1 MTMPRREDFRL
12 INPLRVRWSE
22 VDQQKV
28 VFNAHYLTYFDIA
41 ITDYWRALAIPYEA
55 SMPALGGEPFVRK
68 ATVEFHA
75 SARLDDQLE
84 VGLKCARIGTSSMGF
99 VGGIFRDEQLLI
111 SSELVY
117 VFADPHAQVSV
128 PVPPRLREIMLGYEA
143 WEPVTRAEVG
153 AWPAL
158 AAELQMLRLEAGLAA
173 TEDPHDEAALHVLLR
188 NRLGLPVAC
197 GRLLPAGEEAGAA
210 AGAGAGVSTIDR
222 LGVRRV
228 LRGSHY
234 GRATLMALLKAAAD
248 RGDHAVQAQAPR
260 GSRGFFE
267 RQGFVATGEP
277 FEVDGVV
284 CTTLHL
290 TLRA

>member
-1 MTMPRREDFRL
+1 MTTPRRDDFRF

-41 ITDYWRALAIPYEA
+41 ITDYWRALAIPYETC
-55 SMPALGGEPFVRK
+55 MPALGGEPFVRK

-84 VGLKCARIGTSSMGF
+84 VGLKCARIGNSSMGF

-111 SSELVY
+111 SSELIY
-117 VFADPHAQVSV
+117 VFADPHAQVPV
-128 PVPPRLREIMLGYEA
+128 PVPQRLREIMLGFEA

-153 AWPAL
+153 AWPDVASEVL
-158 AAELQMLRLEAGLAA
+158 PLRQEAGLPAA
-173 TEDPHDEAALHVLLR
+173 ADPQDAAALHVLLR

-197 GRLLPAGEEAGAA
+197 GRLLPAVE
-210 AGAGAGVSTIDR
+210 GVSTIDR

-234 GRATLMALLKAAAD
+234 GRATLMALLSAAAD
-248 RGDHAVQAQAPR
+248 RSDLRVQAHSPR
-260 GSRGFFE
+260 SSRGFFE
-267 RQGFVATGEP
+267 RHGFEASGEP
-277 FEVDGVV
+277 FELDGVV
-284 CTTLHL
+284 YTTLRHD
-290 TLRA
+290 LRA

>member
-1 MTMPRREDFRL
+1 MPTPRREDFRF

-41 ITDYWRALAIPYEA
+41 ITDYWRAMAIPYEA
-55 SMPALGGEPFVRK
+55 SMPGLGGEPFVRK

-99 VGGIFRDEQLLI
+99 IGGIFRDEQLLI

-117 VFADPHAQVSV
+117 VFADPIAQVSV

-143 WEPVTRAEVG
+143 CEPMTLTEIG
-153 AWPAL
+153 AWPEL
-158 AAELQMLRLEAGLAA
+158 AAELLSLRQEAGLAA
-173 TEDPHDEAALHVLLR
+173 SEDPHDATALHVLLR

-197 GRLLPAGEEAGAA
+197 GRLLPAVDGIAK
-210 AGAGAGVSTIDR
+210 IDR

-228 LRGSHY
+228 LRGSNY
-234 GRATLMALLKAAAD
+234 GRTTLTSLLEAAED
-248 RGDHAVQAQAPR
+248 RGDHTLQVRAPR

-267 RQGFVATGEP
+267 RHGFEVMGEP
-277 FEVDGVV
+277 FDKDGVV
-284 CTTLHL
+284 YTTLRHGL
-290 TLRA
+290 

>member
-1 MTMPRREDFRL
+1 MTTPRREDFRF

-84 VGLKCARIGTSSMGF
+84 VGLKCARIGNSSMGF

-111 SSELVY
+111 SSELIY
-117 VFADPHAQVSV
+117 VFADPHAQVPV
-128 PVPPRLREIMLGYEA
+128 PVPQRLREIMLGFEA
-143 WEPVTRAEVG
+143 GEPVTRAEVG
-153 AWPAL
+153 AWTEM
-158 AAELQMLRLEAGLAA
+158 AAELLLLRAQAGVVVPAA
-173 TEDPHDEAALHVLLR
+173 DADDATAVHVLLR

-197 GRLLPAGEEAGAA
+197 ARLLPPA
-210 AGAGAGVSTIDR
+210 AGVAQIDR
-222 LGVRRV
+222 LGVQRV

-234 GRATLMALLKAAAD
+234 GRALLIALLQAAKG
-248 RGDHAVQAQAPR
+248 RGDTLVQVQATR
-260 GSRGFFE
+260 SNRGFFE
-267 RQGFVATGEP
+267 RHGFAPAGEP
-277 FEVDGVV
+277 FESEGVV
-284 CTTLHL
+284 YTRLSHAL
-290 TLRA
+290 

>member
-1 MTMPRREDFRL
+1 MTTPRREDFRF

-28 VFNAHYLTYFDIA
+28 VFNAHYLTYFDIG
-41 ITDYWRALAIPYEA
+41 ITDYWRAMAIPYEA
-55 SMPALGGEPFVRK
+55 SMPGLGGEPFVRK

-117 VFADPHAQVSV
+117 VFADPIAQVSV
-128 PVPPRLREIMLGYEA
+128 PVPLRLREIMLGYEA
-143 WEPVTRAEVG
+143 CEPMTQTEIG

-158 AAELQMLRLEAGLAA
+158 AVGVLSLRLEAGLSESEDAGDA
-173 TEDPHDEAALHVLLR
+173 TALHVLLR

-197 GRLLPAGEEAGAA
+197 GRLLPAVDGIAK
-210 AGAGAGVSTIDR
+210 IDQ

-234 GRATLMALLKAAAD
+234 GRAVLMALLKAAED
-248 RGDHAVQAQAPR
+248 RGDARVQAHTTR
-260 GSRGFFE
+260 SSRGFFE
-267 RQGFVATGEP
+267 RHGFVATGEP
-277 FEVDGVV
+277 FETDGVAY
-284 CTTLHL
+284 TTLRHDL
-290 TLRA
+290 VG

>member
-1 MTMPRREDFRL
+1 MTTPRREDFRF

-84 VGLKCARIGTSSMGF
+84 VGLKCARIGNSSMGF

-111 SSELVY
+111 SSELIY
-117 VFADPHAQVSV
+117 VFADPHAQVPV
-128 PVPPRLREIMLGYEA
+128 PVPQRLREIMLGFEA
-143 WEPVTRAEVG
+143 GEPVTRAEVG
-153 AWPAL
+153 AWTEMAADLLLLRAQAGVVVPA
-158 AAELQMLRLEAGLAA
+158 ADADDA
-173 TEDPHDEAALHVLLR
+173 TAVHVLLR

-197 GRLLPAGEEAGAA
+197 ARLLPPA
-210 AGAGAGVSTIDR
+210 AGVAQIDR
-222 LGVRRV
+222 LGVLRV

-234 GRATLMALLKAAAD
+234 GRALLIALLQAAKG
-248 RGDHAVQAQAPR
+248 RGDTLVQVQATR
-260 GSRGFFE
+260 SNRGFFE
-267 RQGFVATGEP
+267 RHGFAPAGEP
-277 FEVDGVV
+277 FESEGVV
-284 CTTLHL
+284 YTRLSHAL
-290 TLRA
+290 

>member
-1 MTMPRREDFRL
+1 MTTPRREDFRF

-111 SSELVY
+111 SSELIY
-117 VFADPHAQVSV
+117 VFADPHAQVPV
-128 PVPPRLREIMLGYEA
+128 PVPQRLREIMLGFEA
-143 WEPVTRAEVG
+143 GEPVTRAEAG
-153 AWPAL
+153 AWTEMAADLLLLRAQAGVVVPA
-158 AAELQMLRLEAGLAA
+158 ADADDA
-173 TEDPHDEAALHVLLR
+173 TAVHVLLR

-197 GRLLPAGEEAGAA
+197 ARLLPPA
-210 AGAGAGVSTIDR
+210 AGVAQIDR
-222 LGVRRV
+222 LGVLRV

-234 GRATLMALLKAAAD
+234 GRALLIALLQAAKG
-248 RGDHAVQAQAPR
+248 RGDTLVQVQATR
-260 GSRGFFE
+260 SNRGFFE
-267 RQGFVATGEP
+267 RHGFAPAGEP
-277 FEVDGVV
+277 FESEGVV
-284 CTTLHL
+284 YTRLSHAL
-290 TLRA
+290 

>member
-1 MTMPRREDFRL
+1 MTTPRREDFRF

-41 ITDYWRALAIPYEA
+41 ITDYWRAMAIPYEA
-55 SMPALGGEPFVRK
+55 SMPGLGGEPFVRK

-143 WEPVTRAEVG
+143 CEPMTVTEIG

-158 AAELQMLRLEAGLAA
+158 AVDVLSLRQEAGFAA
-173 TEDPHDEAALHVLLR
+173 SEDPDDAPALHVLLR

-197 GRLLPAGEEAGAA
+197 GRLLTAVDGIA
-210 AGAGAGVSTIDR
+210 TIDR

-228 LRGSHY
+228 LRGSNY
-234 GRATLMALLKAAAD
+234 GRATLMALLKAASS
-248 RGDHAVQAQAPR
+248 RGDHTLQVHAPR
-260 GSRGFFE
+260 GSRGFFD
-267 RQGFVATGEP
+267 RHGFEATGEP
-277 FEVDGVV
+277 FETAGVV
-284 CTTLHL
+284 YTA
-290 TLRA
+290 LRHAL

>member
-1 MTMPRREDFRL
+1 MTTPRREDFRF

-41 ITDYWRALAIPYEA
+41 ITDYWRALAIPYEV

-111 SSELVY
+111 SSELIY
-117 VFADPHAQVSV
+117 VFADPHAQVPV
-128 PVPPRLREIMLGYEA
+128 PVPQRLREIMLGFEA
-143 WEPVTRAEVG
+143 GEPVTRAEAG
-153 AWPAL
+153 AWTDL
-158 AAELQMLRLEAGLAA
+158 AADLLLLRAQAGVVVPAA
-173 TEDPHDEAALHVLLR
+173 DADDATAVHVLLR

-197 GRLLPAGEEAGAA
+197 ARLLPPA
-210 AGAGAGVSTIDR
+210 AGVAQIDR
-222 LGVRRV
+222 LGVLRV

-234 GRATLMALLKAAAD
+234 GRALLIALLQAAKG
-248 RGDHAVQAQAPR
+248 RGDTLVQVQATR
-260 GSRGFFE
+260 SNRGFFE
-267 RQGFVATGEP
+267 RHGFAPAGEP
-277 FEVDGVV
+277 FESEGVV
-284 CTTLHL
+284 YTRLSHAL
-290 TLRA
+290 

>member
-1 MTMPRREDFRL
+1 MTTPRREDFRF

-41 ITDYWRALAIPYEA
+41 ITDYWRAMAIPYEA
-55 SMPALGGEPFVRK
+55 SMPGLGGEPFVRK

-128 PVPPRLREIMLGYEA
+128 PVPHRLREIMLGYEA
-143 WEPVTRAEVG
+143 CEPMTRTEIG
-153 AWPAL
+153 AWPEL
-158 AAELQMLRLEAGLAA
+158 AAELLSLRQEAGLAA
-173 TEDPHDEAALHVLLR
+173 SEDPHDATALHVLLR

-197 GRLLPAGEEAGAA
+197 GRLLPAVDGIA
-210 AGAGAGVSTIDR
+210 TIDR

-228 LRGSHY
+228 LRGSNY
-234 GRATLMALLKAAAD
+234 GRAVLMELLKAGSS
-248 RGDHAVQAQAPR
+248 RGDQTLQVHAPR

-267 RQGFVATGEP
+267 RHGFEATGEP
-277 FEVDGVV
+277 FETAGVV
-284 CTTLHL
+284 CTTLRHIL
-290 TLRA
+290 

>member
-1 MTMPRREDFRL
+1 MPTPRREDFRFM
-12 INPLRVRWSE
+12 NPLRVRWSE

-28 VFNAHYLTYFDIA
+28 VFNAHYLTYFDIG

-117 VFADPHAQVSV
+117 VFADPIAQVSV
-128 PVPPRLREIMLGYEA
+128 PVPQRLREIMLGYEA
-143 WEPVTRAEVG
+143 CEPMTQTELG

-158 AAELQMLRLEAGLAA
+158 AVDVLSLRLEAGLAA
-173 TEDPHDEAALHVLLR
+173 SEDPDDATALHVLLR

-197 GRLLPAGEEAGAA
+197 GRLLPAVD
-210 AGAGAGVSTIDR
+210 GVATIDR
-222 LGVRRV
+222 LGVHRV

-234 GRATLMALLKAAAD
+234 GRATLIALLKAAKV
-248 RGDHAVQAQAPR
+248 RGDHTLQAHAPR

-267 RQGFVATGEP
+267 RQGFEAQGEP
-277 FEVDGVV
+277 YEVDRVV
-284 CTTLHL
+284 HTTLRHKL
-290 TLRA
+290 

>member
-1 MTMPRREDFRL
+1 MTTPRREDFRF

-41 ITDYWRALAIPYEA
+41 ITDYWRALAIPYEV

-111 SSELVY
+111 SSELIY
-117 VFADPHAQVSV
+117 VFADPHAQVPV
-128 PVPPRLREIMLGYEA
+128 PVPQRLREIMLGFEA
-143 WEPVTRAEVG
+143 GEPVTRAEAG
-153 AWPAL
+153 AWTEMAADLLLLRAQAGVVVPA
-158 AAELQMLRLEAGLAA
+158 ADADDA
-173 TEDPHDEAALHVLLR
+173 TAVHVLLR

-197 GRLLPAGEEAGAA
+197 ARLLPPA
-210 AGAGAGVSTIDR
+210 AGVAQIDR
-222 LGVRRV
+222 LGVLRV

-234 GRATLMALLKAAAD
+234 GRALLIALLQAAKG
-248 RGDHAVQAQAPR
+248 RGDTLVQVQATR
-260 GSRGFFE
+260 SNRGFFE
-267 RQGFVATGEP
+267 RHGFAPAGEP
-277 FEVDGVV
+277 FESEGVV
-284 CTTLHL
+284 YTRLSHAL
-290 TLRA
+290 

>member
-1 MTMPRREDFRL
+1 MTTPRREDFRF

-28 VFNAHYLTYFDIA
+28 VFNAHYLTYFDIG
-41 ITDYWRALAIPYEA
+41 ITDYWRAMAIPYEA
-55 SMPALGGEPFVRK
+55 SMPGLGGEPFVRK

-117 VFADPHAQVSV
+117 VFADPIAQVSV
-128 PVPPRLREIMLGYEA
+128 PVPQRLREIMLGYEA
-143 WEPVTRAEVG
+143 CEPMTHAEVG
-153 AWPAL
+153 SWSVL
-158 AAELQMLRLEAGLAA
+158 HQELQALRQEAGVAA
-173 TEDPHDEAALHVLLR
+173 AANAQDAAAVHVLLR

-197 GRLLPAGEEAGAA
+197 GRLLPAV
-210 AGAGAGVSTIDR
+210 AGVSTIDR
-222 LGVRRV
+222 LGVYRV

-234 GRATLMALLKAAAD
+234 GRTVLMALLKAATD
-248 RGDHAVQAQAPR
+248 RGDLSVQVHTPR

-267 RQGFVATGEP
+267 RQGFAATGEP

-284 CTTLHL
+284 CTTLRHAL
-290 TLRA
+290 SSSSPT

>member
-1 MTMPRREDFRL
+1 MTTPRREDFRF

-41 ITDYWRALAIPYEA
+41 ITDYWRAMAIPYEA
-55 SMPALGGEPFVRK
+55 SMPGLGGEPFVRK

-143 WEPVTRAEVG
+143 CEPMTRTEVG

-158 AAELQMLRLEAGLAA
+158 AAELLSLRQDVGLAEA
-173 TEDPHDEAALHVLLR
+173 EDPGDATALHVLLR
-188 NRLGLPVAC
+188 NRLGLPVAS
-197 GRLLPAGEEAGAA
+197 GRLLPAV
-210 AGAGAGVSTIDR
+210 AGVSTIDR

-234 GRATLMALLKAAAD
+234 GRATLMALIKAAEG
-248 RGDHAVQAQAPR
+248 RGDHAVQAQTPR

-267 RQGFVATGEP
+267 RQGFEAQGEP
-277 FEVDGVV
+277 YEVDGAVY
-284 CTTLHL
+284 TTLRL
-290 TLRA
+290 GL

>member
-1 MTMPRREDFRL
+1 MPTPRREDFRF
-12 INPLRVRWSE
+12 ISPLRVRWSE

-41 ITDYWRALAIPYEA
+41 ITDYWRAMAIPYEA
-55 SMPALGGEPFVRK
+55 SMPGLGGEPFVRK
-68 ATVEFHA
+68 AAVEFHA

-128 PVPPRLREIMLGYEA
+128 PVPHRLREIMLGYEA
-143 WEPVTRAEVG
+143 CEPMTRTEMG
-153 AWPAL
+153 AWAAL
-158 AAELQMLRLEAGLAA
+158 AAEVLSLRQDAGLAEA
-173 TEDPHDEAALHVLLR
+173 EDAGDTTALHVLLR

-197 GRLLPAGEEAGAA
+197 GRLLPTVDGIA
-210 AGAGAGVSTIDR
+210 TIDR

-234 GRATLMALLKAAAD
+234 GRATLMALLRAAED
-248 RGDHAVQAQAPR
+248 RGDHTLQVHATR

-267 RQGFVATGEP
+267 RHSFAAFGEP
-277 FEVDGVV
+277 FEMDSVV
-284 CTTLHL
+284 YTTLR
-290 TLRA
+290 RAL

>member
-1 MTMPRREDFRL
+1 MTTPRREDFRF

-41 ITDYWRALAIPYEA
+41 ITDYWRAMAIPYEA
-55 SMPALGGEPFVRK
+55 SMPGLGGEPFVRK

-75 SARLDDQLE
+75 SARLEDPLE

-128 PVPPRLREIMLGYEA
+128 PVPLRLREIMLGYEA
-143 WEPVTRAEVG
+143 CEPMTRTEMG
-153 AWPAL
+153 AWSAL
-158 AAELQMLRLEAGLAA
+158 AAEVLPLRQEAGLAA
-173 TEDPHDEAALHVLLR
+173 SEDPDDATALHVLLR

-197 GRLLPAGEEAGAA
+197 GRLLPAV
-210 AGAGAGVSTIDR
+210 AGVATIDR

-228 LRGSHY
+228 LRGSNY
-234 GRATLMALLKAAAD
+234 GRAVLMALLKAAED
-248 RGDHAVQAQAPR
+248 RGDHTLQVHATR

-267 RQGFVATGEP
+267 RYGFEVMGEP
-277 FEVDGVV
+277 FDMDGVV
-284 CTTLHL
+284 YTRLHHKL
-290 TLRA
+290 

>member
-1 MTMPRREDFRL
+1 MTTPRREDFRF

-41 ITDYWRALAIPYEA
+41 ITDYWRALAIPYETC
-55 SMPALGGEPFVRK
+55 MPALGGEPFVRK

-84 VGLKCARIGTSSMGF
+84 VGLKCARIGNSSMGF

-111 SSELVY
+111 SSELIY
-117 VFADPHAQVSV
+117 VFADPHAQVPV
-128 PVPPRLREIMLGYEA
+128 PVPQRLREIMLGFEA

-153 AWPAL
+153 AWPDV
-158 AAELQMLRLEAGLAA
+158 AADVLPLRQEAGLPAA
-173 TEDPHDEAALHVLLR
+173 ADPHDAAALHVLLR

-197 GRLLPAGEEAGAA
+197 GRLLPAV
-210 AGAGAGVSTIDR
+210 AGVSTIDR

-234 GRATLMALLKAAAD
+234 GRAVLMALLKAAED
-248 RGDHAVQAQAPR
+248 RGDTSVKADSPR
-260 GSRGFFE
+260 SSRGFFE
-267 RQGFVATGEP
+267 RNGFAAQGEP
-277 FEVDGVV
+277 FELDGVV
-284 CTTLHL
+284 CTTLRRDL
-290 TLRA
+290 

>member
-1 MTMPRREDFRL
+1 MTTPRREDFRF

-28 VFNAHYLTYFDIA
+28 VFNAHYLTYFDIG
-41 ITDYWRALAIPYEA
+41 ITDYWRAMAIPYEA
-55 SMPALGGEPFVRK
+55 SMPGLGGEPFVRK

-117 VFADPHAQVSV
+117 VFADTIAQVSV
-128 PVPPRLREIMLGYEA
+128 PVPLRLREIMLGYEA
-143 WEPVTRAEVG
+143 CEPMTQTEIG

-158 AAELQMLRLEAGLAA
+158 AADVLSLRLEAGLSESEDAGDA
-173 TEDPHDEAALHVLLR
+173 TALHVLLR

-197 GRLLPAGEEAGAA
+197 GRLLPAVD
-210 AGAGAGVSTIDR
+210 GVATIDR

-228 LRGSHY
+228 LRGSNY
-234 GRATLMALLKAAAD
+234 GRATLTALLKAAED
-248 RGDHAVQAQAPR
+248 RGDHTLQVHAPR
-260 GSRGFFE
+260 SSRCFFE
-267 RQGFVATGEP
+267 RHGFEATGEP
-277 FEVDGVV
+277 FETAGVV
-284 CTTLHL
+284 YTTLRHAL
-290 TLRA
+290 PRR

>member
-1 MTMPRREDFRL
+1 MTMPRREDFRF

-28 VFNAHYLTYFDIA
+28 VFNAHYLTYFDIG
-41 ITDYWRALAIPYEA
+41 ITDYWRAMAIPYEA
-55 SMPALGGEPFVRK
+55 SMRGLGGEPFVRK
-68 ATVEFHA
+68 ATVQFHA

-117 VFADPHAQVSV
+117 VFADPIAQVSV
-128 PVPPRLREIMLGYEA
+128 PVPQRLREIMLGYEA
-143 WEPVTRAEVG
+143 CEPMTRTELG
-153 AWPAL
+153 AWPTL
-158 AAELQMLRLEAGLAA
+158 AAELLSLRQEAGLAA
-173 TEDPHDEAALHVLLR
+173 AEDPGDAAAVHVLLR

-197 GRLLPAGEEAGAA
+197 GRLLPAV
-210 AGAGAGVSTIDR
+210 AGVSTIDR
-222 LGVRRV
+222 LGVHRV

-234 GRATLMALLKAAAD
+234 GRTTFIALLKAAEG
-248 RGDHAVQAQAPR
+248 RGDHTLQVHAPR

-267 RQGFVATGEP
+267 RQGFQAQGEP
-277 FEVDGVV
+277 HDVDGVV
-284 CTTLHL
+284 YTTLRHAL
-290 TLRA
+290 PRR

>member
-1 MTMPRREDFRL
+1 MPTPRREDFRF

-41 ITDYWRALAIPYEA
+41 ITDYWRAMAIPYEA
-55 SMPALGGEPFVRK
+55 SMPGLGGEPFVRK

-117 VFADPHAQVSV
+117 VFADPIAQVSV
-128 PVPPRLREIMLGYEA
+128 PVPLRLREIMLGYEA
-143 WEPVTRAEVG
+143 CEPMTQTEIG

-158 AAELQMLRLEAGLAA
+158 AVGVLSLRLEAGL
-173 TEDPHDEAALHVLLR
+173 
-188 NRLGLPVAC
+188 
-197 GRLLPAGEEAGAA
+197 
-210 AGAGAGVSTIDR
+210 S
-222 LGVRRV
+222 
-228 LRGSHY
+228 
-234 GRATLMALLKAAAD
+234 
-248 RGDHAVQAQAPR
+248 
-260 GSRGFFE
+260 
-267 RQGFVATGEP
+267 
-277 FEVDGVV
+277 
-284 CTTLHL
+284 
-290 TLRA
+290 

>member
-1 MTMPRREDFRL
+1 MTTPRREDFRF

-84 VGLKCARIGTSSMGF
+84 VGLKCARIGNSSMGF

-117 VFADPHAQVSV
+117 VFADPHAQVPVAV
-128 PVPPRLREIMLGYEA
+128 PQRLREIMLGFEA
-143 WEPVTRAEVG
+143 FEPMTHADIG

-158 AAELQMLRLEAGLAA
+158 AADILPLRQEAGWPAA
-173 TEDPHDEAALHVLLR
+173 ADPHDAAALHVLLR
-188 NRLGLPVAC
+188 NRLGLPIAC
-197 GRLLPAGEEAGAA
+197 GRLLPAGTGAA
-210 AGAGAGVSTIDR
+210 AGVSTIDR

-234 GRATLMALLKAAAD
+234 GRAVLMALLKAAED
-248 RGDHAVQAQAPR
+248 RGDASVKAVSPR
-260 GSRGFFE
+260 SSRGFFE
-267 RQGFVATGEP
+267 RHGFAAQGEP
-277 FEVDGVV
+277 FELDGVV
-284 CTTLHL
+284 CTTLRHDL
-290 TLRA
+290 

>member
-1 MTMPRREDFRL
+1 MTTPRREDFRF

-84 VGLKCARIGTSSMGF
+84 VGLKCARIGNSSMGF

-111 SSELVY
+111 SSELIY
-117 VFADPHAQVSV
+117 VFADPHAQVPV
-128 PVPPRLREIMLGYEA
+128 PVPQRLREIMLGFEA
-143 WEPVTRAEVG
+143 GEPVTRAEAG
-153 AWPAL
+153 AWTEMAADLLLLRAQAGVVVL
-158 AAELQMLRLEAGLAA
+158 AADADDA
-173 TEDPHDEAALHVLLR
+173 TAVHLLLR

-197 GRLLPAGEEAGAA
+197 ARLLPPA
-210 AGAGAGVSTIDR
+210 AGVAQIDR
-222 LGVRRV
+222 LGVLRV

-234 GRATLMALLKAAAD
+234 GRALLIALLQAAKG
-248 RGDHAVQAQAPR
+248 RGDTLVQVQATR
-260 GSRGFFE
+260 SNRGFFE
-267 RQGFVATGEP
+267 RHGFAPAGEP
-277 FEVDGVV
+277 FESEGVV
-284 CTTLHL
+284 YTRLSHAL
-290 TLRA
+290 

>member
-1 MTMPRREDFRL
+1 MPTPRREDFRF

-55 SMPALGGEPFVRK
+55 SMPGLGGEPFVRK

-117 VFADPHAQVSV
+117 VFADPHAQVPV
-128 PVPPRLREIMLGYEA
+128 PVPQRLREIMLGFEA
-143 WEPVTRAEVG
+143 GEPVTRAEVG
-153 AWPAL
+153 AWTDM
-158 AAELQMLRLEAGLAA
+158 AAELLPLRPQAGVIAPDSDA
-173 TEDPHDEAALHVLLR
+173 DEARAVHVLLR

-197 GRLLPAGEEAGAA
+197 ARLLPAAT
-210 AGAGAGVSTIDR
+210 GVARIDC
-222 LGVRRV
+222 LGVLRV

-234 GRATLMALLKAAAD
+234 GRSLLIALLQEARN
-248 RGDHAVQAQAPR
+248 RGDALVQVQATRSSQ
-260 GSRGFFE
+260 GFFE
-267 RQGFVATGEP
+267 RHGFEPVGEP
-277 FEVDGVV
+277 HASKGVRN
-284 CTTLHL
+284 TWLSHAL
-290 TLRA
+290 

>member
-1 MTMPRREDFRL
+1 MTTPRREDFRF

-41 ITDYWRALAIPYEA
+41 ITDYWRAMAIPYEA
-55 SMPALGGEPFVRK
+55 SMPGLGGEPFVRK

-84 VGLKCARIGTSSMGF
+84 VGLKCARIGNSSMGF

-143 WEPVTRAEVG
+143 CEPMTQAEVG
-153 AWPAL
+153 AWSAL
-158 AAELQMLRLEAGLAA
+158 AAELQTLRREAGLAA
-173 TEDPHDEAALHVLLR
+173 TEDPHDAAALHVLLR

-197 GRLLPAGEEAGAA
+197 GRLLPAGVKAGS
-210 AGAGAGVSTIDR
+210 GVSTIDR

-234 GRATLMALLKAAAD
+234 GRATLMALLTAAAD

-267 RQGFVATGEP
+267 RQGFVAQGEP

-284 CTTLHL
+284 CTTLRHEL
-290 TLRA
+290 PKP

>member
-1 MTMPRREDFRL
+1 MTTPRREDFRF

-41 ITDYWRALAIPYEA
+41 ITDYWRALAIPYEV

-111 SSELVY
+111 SSELIY
-117 VFADPHAQVSV
+117 VFADPQAQV
-128 PVPPRLREIMLGYEA
+128 PVPVPQRLRKIMLGFEA
-143 WEPVTRAEVG
+143 CEPVTRAEAG
-153 AWPAL
+153 AWTDL
-158 AAELQMLRLEAGLAA
+158 AADLLLLRAQAGVVVPAA
-173 TEDPHDEAALHVLLR
+173 DADDATAVHVLLR

-197 GRLLPAGEEAGAA
+197 ARLLPPA
-210 AGAGAGVSTIDR
+210 AGVAQIDR
-222 LGVRRV
+222 LGVLRV

-234 GRATLMALLKAAAD
+234 GRALLIALLQAAKG
-248 RGDHAVQAQAPR
+248 RGDTLVQVQATR
-260 GSRGFFE
+260 SNRGFFE
-267 RQGFVATGEP
+267 RHGFAPAGEP
-277 FEVDGVV
+277 FESEGVV
-284 CTTLHL
+284 YTRLSHAL
-290 TLRA
+290 

>member
-1 MTMPRREDFRL
+1 MTTPRREDFRF

-84 VGLKCARIGTSSMGF
+84 VGLKCARIGNSSMGF

-111 SSELVY
+111 SSELIY
-117 VFADPHAQVSV
+117 VFADPHAQVPV
-128 PVPPRLREIMLGYEA
+128 PVPQRLREIMLGFEA
-143 WEPVTRAEVG
+143 GEPVTRTEVG
-153 AWPAL
+153 AWTEM
-158 AAELQMLRLEAGLAA
+158 AAELLLLRAQAGVVVPAA
-173 TEDPHDEAALHVLLR
+173 DADDATAVHVLLR

-197 GRLLPAGEEAGAA
+197 ARLLPPA
-210 AGAGAGVSTIDR
+210 AGVAQIDR
-222 LGVRRV
+222 LGVLRV

-234 GRATLMALLKAAAD
+234 GRALLIALLQAAKG
-248 RGDHAVQAQAPR
+248 RGDTLVQVQATR
-260 GSRGFFE
+260 SNRGFFE
-267 RQGFVATGEP
+267 RHGFAPAGEP
-277 FEVDGVV
+277 FESEGVV
-284 CTTLHL
+284 YTRLSHAL
-290 TLRA
+290 

>member
-1 MTMPRREDFRL
+1 MTMPRREDFRFM
-12 INPLRVRWSE
+12 NPLRVRWSE

-143 WEPVTRAEVG
+143 CEPMTRAEVG
-153 AWPAL
+153 AWSVL
-158 AAELQMLRLEAGLAA
+158 GSELLPLREEAGLPA
-173 TEDPHDEAALHVLLR
+173 TQDPHDAAALHVLLR
-188 NRLGLPVAC
+188 NRLGLPIAC
-197 GRLLPAGEEAGAA
+197 GRLLPAV
-210 AGAGAGVSTIDR
+210 AGVSTIDR

-228 LRGSHY
+228 LRGSNY
-234 GRATLMALLKAAAD
+234 GRAVLMALLKAATD
-248 RGDHAVQAQAPR
+248 RGDLSVQVHTPR

-267 RQGFVATGEP
+267 RQGFAAKGEP
-277 FEVDGVV
+277 FELGGVV
-284 CTTLHL
+284 CTTLRHAL
-290 TLRA
+290 SSSSPT

>member
-1 MTMPRREDFRL
+1 MTTPRREDFRF

-28 VFNAHYLTYFDIA
+28 VFNAHYLTYFDIG
-41 ITDYWRALAIPYEA
+41 ITDYWRAMAIPYEA
-55 SMPALGGEPFVRK
+55 SMPGLGGEPFVRK

-117 VFADPHAQVSV
+117 VFADPIAQVSV
-128 PVPPRLREIMLGYEA
+128 PVPLRLREIMLGYEA
-143 WEPVTRAEVG
+143 CEPMTQTEIG

-158 AAELQMLRLEAGLAA
+158 AVGVLSLRLEAGLSESEDAGDA
-173 TEDPHDEAALHVLLR
+173 TALHVLLR

-197 GRLLPAGEEAGAA
+197 GRLLPAVDGIAK
-210 AGAGAGVSTIDR
+210 IDQ

-234 GRATLMALLKAAAD
+234 GRAVLMALLKAAED
-248 RGDHAVQAQAPR
+248 RGDARVQAHTTR
-260 GSRGFFE
+260 SSRGFFE
-267 RQGFVATGEP
+267 RHGFVATGEP
-277 FEVDGVV
+277 FETDGVV
-284 CTTLHL
+284 YTTLRHDL
-290 TLRA
+290 VR